1 MSEFQDFLKYKC
13 AYVAIGEF
21 KPGKFREAEQ
31 LYEKAVSTYAQG
43 FQGSFLLQEP
53 GTDKGIAV
61 ILWDSEEDMKANEN
75 EVHRDILNQINHL
88 FAKAP
93 ITGCY
98 QIVSEVVP
106 KNQGAEA
113 S

>member
-21 KPGKFREAEQ
+21 KPGKFPEAEQ
-31 LYEKAVSTYAQG
+31 LYEKAVSNYSQG
-43 FQGSFLLQEP
+43 FKGSYLLQEP
-53 GTDKGIAV
+53 GTDKGIAI
-61 ILWDSEEDMKANEN
+61 ILWESEEDMKANQN
-75 EVHRDILNQINHL
+75 EMIEAILKEINHL
-88 FAKAP
+88 FAKPP

-98 QIVSEVVP
+98 DIVSEISP
-106 KNQGAEA
+106 KHGSSE

>member
-21 KPGKFREAEQ
+21 KPGKFPEAEQ
-31 LYEKAVSTYAQG
+31 LYEKAVSNYSHG
-43 FQGSFLLQEP
+43 FKGSYLLQEP
-53 GTDKGIAV
+53 GTDKGIAI
-61 ILWDSEEDMKANEN
+61 ILWESEEDMKANQN
-75 EVHRDILNQINHL
+75 EMIEAILHEINHL
-88 FAKAP
+88 FAKPP

-98 QIVSEVVP
+98 DIVSEISP
-106 KNQGAEA
+106 KHE

>member
-21 KPGKFREAEQ
+21 KPGKFDEAEQ
-31 LYEKAVSTYAQG
+31 LYEKAVSTYDRG
-43 FQGSFLLQEP
+43 FKGSFLLQEP
-53 GTDKGIAV
+53 GTDKGIAIV
-61 ILWDSEEDMKANEN
+61 LWDSEDDMQANQSEAYQ
-75 EVHRDILNQINHL
+75 EILHKMNHL
-88 FAKAP
+88 FAKPP

-98 QIVSEVVP
+98 EIVSEIGP
-106 KNQGAEA
+106 NHHNGE